1 MWKRIALVAAW
12 VVATLATA
20 AITLAAVSQ
29 AGHEVSERPAV
40 PVSAEDLAASVAG
53 GSTSSTLESAVPTA
67 GATSTTMATA
77 GSSTTA
83 SSSTTVAAGGSST
96 TSGSAVVAV
105 FAESRTTPGGTV
117 TVAVSGSTL
126 TLSSAIPAQGF
137 DADIEHE
144 GGNEIEVRFEK
155 HDESEEYRVKARLE
169 DGEIWWEIRTEVD
182 GD

>member
-67 GATSTTMATA
+67 GATSTTTTTA

-83 SSSTTVAAGGSST
+83 SSSTVAAGGSST
-96 TSGSAVVAV
+96 TSGSTVVAV
-105 FAESRTTPGGTV
+105 FTESRTTPGGTV

-137 DADIEHE
+137 DADIESN
-144 GGNEIEVRFEK
+144 GSTEVEVKFEK
-155 HDESEEYRVKARLE
+155 HDDPVEYRVKARLE
-169 DGEIWWEIRTEVD
+169 DGEIRWEIRTEVD